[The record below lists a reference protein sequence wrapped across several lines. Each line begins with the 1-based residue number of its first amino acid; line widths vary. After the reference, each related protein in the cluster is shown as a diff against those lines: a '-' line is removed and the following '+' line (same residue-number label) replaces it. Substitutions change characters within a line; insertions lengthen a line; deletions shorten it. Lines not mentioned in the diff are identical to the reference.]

1 MDKKK
6 KSQQDGQPEDKDQVK
21 KSLFIYL
28 MVFLG
33 SVIVLIGLAYLFQLK
48 DNRETKDLLQDQMAS
63 IENNQTL
70 IQNKQIENTKLK
82 EDIASL
88 ETELASSENEY
99 KVLEASSE
107 LLENK
112 NIHNERLLT
121 AYRLYIQNE
130 KTEAKAVLSE
140 VSPEF
145 VNKEVFDAINNKLNK

>member
-1 MDKKK
+1 MDKNK
-6 KSQQDGQPEDKDQVK
+6 KSQQENQTEDKAQVK

-48 DNRETKDLLQDQMAS
+48 DNRETKDLLQDQMAT

-88 ETELASSENEY
+88 ETELASSEKEY
-99 KVLEASSE
+99 KILEASSE
-107 LLENK
+107 LLEKQNLHSQK
-112 NIHNERLLT
+112 LLT
-121 AYRLYIQNE
+121 AYKLYIQNRRSDARE
-130 KTEAKAVLSE
+130 VLSE

-145 VNKEVFDAINNKLNK
+145 VNKEIFEAIDNKLNK